1 MSLKSLSADFL
12 SSLRA
17 ELATASTA
25 TPLQTFLTE
34 KTYLNG
40 KPFSFLYH
48 EYQQF
53 ITKLIEDNPG
63 HTFVVKKPS
72 QIGLSELFNRIIL
85 ARMALRSGEGVLVS
99 FPSKVFSQEVIKTR
113 ISNIISSSP
122 YLRDLSDPNVDSA
135 SVKQFTNSSTLY
147 GLSGSSSSNSS
158 LLNRP
163 ISLIFVDELDRQDP
177 HIYTGFWSRM
187 THTPELDR
195 LTFLLSTPT
204 APGMGI
210 DAEYS
215 SCYHQYQTL
224 IKHTAPGCG
233 HIFDPDFFTDIV
245 VPGYD
250 EPMSLL
256 TVAKASKLNIDSA
269 YLKCPH
275 CGQPVEYH
283 RPASPSPNEL
293 EVIYDY
299 SINPEGAKDKI
310 GIALTPFCAPD
321 FIKPRNLVKAFLTYT
336 SHVEFLN
343 QGLGKT
349 AALSDSSILPQHI
362 HFINPYAEPGPNLHD
377 HTFGARIFGLDLG
390 KQCHFLSGLLRSDT
404 TIFVDTIEVINLMDL
419 EDFISNFFLTKPTI
433 AGVADSQPYTDL
445 IYRLVAKHPRLYSA
459 IYVDQVP
466 AMLEL
471 FKLTMTDRFGQT
483 VRQMNINK
491 NRLMDILASSLDDF
505 ITFSALANPQQ
516 QDVLVTHLT
525 DMRRTRD
532 YRFQDPGMCRW
543 VKSIKGVDHFFHAC
557 TYLIAASKLALANAS
572 LGNSLLANI
581 PTAVH
586 RFRHRQPL
594 PGVHQR

>member
-1 MSLKSLSADFL
+1 LSADFL

-17 ELATASTA
+17 ELATASTT

-40 KPFSFLYH
+40 KPFSFLHH

-53 ITKLIEDNPG
+53 ITNLIEQNPG
-63 HTFVVKKPS
+63 STFVVKKPS
-72 QIGLSELFNRIIL
+72 QIGLSELFNRLIL

-99 FPSKVFSQEVIKTR
+99 FPSKIFAQEVIKTR
-113 ISNIISSSP
+113 ITNIITASP
-122 YLRDLSDPNVDSA
+122 HLRDLSDPHVDSA
-135 SVKQFTNSSTLY
+135 SVKQFTNESILY

-177 HIYTGFWSRM
+177 NVYTGFHSRM
-187 THTPELDR
+187 THTPEEDR

-215 SCYHQYQTL
+215 SCYHQHQTL
-224 IKHTAPGCG
+224 IKHSCG
-233 HIFDPDFFTDIV
+233 HIFDPDFFADIV
-245 VPGYD
+245 IPGYD
-250 EPMSLL
+250 EAMALL
-256 TVAKASKLNIDSA
+256 TVAKASKLNLDGA

-283 RPASPSPNEL
+283 RPGQALANEW
-293 EVIYDY
+293 EVVYDY
-299 SINPEGAKDKI
+299 TINPEGARDKI

-321 FIKPRNLVKAFLTYT
+321 FIKPRNLVRAFLTYT

-349 AALSDSSILPQHI
+349 ASLSDSSILPQHI
-362 HFINPYAEPGPNLHD
+362 HFINPYAETRHD
-377 HTFGARIFGLDLG
+377 YTFGARIFGLDLG

-419 EDFISNFFLTKPTI
+419 EDFVSNFFLTKSTI

-445 IYRLVAKHPRLYSA
+445 IYRMVAKHPRLYSA
-459 IYVDQVP
+459 IYIDQVP

-471 FKLTMTDRFGQT
+471 FKLNITDKYGQT

-491 NRLMDILASSLDDF
+491 NRMMDILASSLDDF
-505 ITFSALANPQQ
+505 VTFSALANPQQ

-532 YRFQDPGMCRW
+532 YRFREANMKRW
-543 VKSIKGVDHFFHAC
+543 VKSVKGVDHFFHAC

-572 LGNSLLANI
+572 LGNSMSANI
-581 PTAVH
+581 PTSVH
-586 RFRHRQPL
+586 KFKHRLPL